1 MKPKKI
7 NIKKKFEL
15 FSEHWSPKVISE
27 LNDYQIKL
35 DKIQGDFVRHNH
47 SETDELFLVIEG
59 KMKIKFRDKTVLLK
73 EGEMYVVPKG
83 IDHKPFADEEC
94 KIMLVE
100 PKGIV
105 NTGSTTSD
113 LTSENDVWI

>member
-7 NIKKKFEL
+7 NIKKKFDL
-15 FSEHWSPKVISE
+15 FSDYWSPKVVAE
-27 LNDYQIKL
+27 MNDYQFKL
-35 DKIQGDFVRHNH
+35 AKVKGEFVWHK
-47 SETDELFLVIEG
+47 ETDEVFIIIKGKLKIE
-59 KMKIKFRDKTVLLK
+59 FRDKTVLLK